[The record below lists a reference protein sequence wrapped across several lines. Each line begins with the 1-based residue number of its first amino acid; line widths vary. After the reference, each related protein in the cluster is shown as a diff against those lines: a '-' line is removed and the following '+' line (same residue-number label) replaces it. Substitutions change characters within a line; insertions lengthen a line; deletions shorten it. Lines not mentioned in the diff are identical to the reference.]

1 MSPSMYF
8 SSTASPSNATPSAL
22 RTALRRDAAPTQ
34 FAGQDPL
41 GLVLRQKHTG
51 ERDVLEHRQHPHGL
65 EDLQRPGLHPNG
77 FRVLRWRGH
86 RVGDATP
93 DPVPGQLDGGG
104 QTHRT
109 RPGDQHIDV
118 GFPVR
123 PPIMQP
129 AIGAA
134 YRCPVARTPKTSGR
148 FWKLLGASTDK
159 NRARTAEEVT
169 AAADFEAKAAALDDE
184 QLRKA
189 AKLLDLDALAESA
202 DIPQFLAI
210 AREAAER
217 TTSLRPFDVQLQ
229 GALRMLAG
237 DVVEMATGEGKTLSG
252 AIAAAGYALGGR
264 HVHVI
269 SVNDYLARR
278 DAEWMGPLLEA
289 MGLTVGWITESSTAE
304 ERRAAY
310 GCDVTYASVNEI
322 GFDVLRD
329 QLVVDV
335 DDLVSPNPDV
345 ALIDEADSVMVD
357 EALVPLVLAGT
368 THREQP
374 RLEIVALVGDMTAGV
389 DYAADA
395 DRRNIHL
402 TDAGAEKVEKALG
415 GIDLYS
421 EEHVATTLTEVNVAL
436 HAHVLLQRDV
446 HYIVRDGAVHLINS
460 SRGRIATLQRWP
472 DGLQAAVEAKEGIE
486 TTETGEVL
494 DTITV
499 QALINRYPTVCGM
512 TGTALAAGEQ
522 LRQFYSLGVSPIEPN
537 TPNIREDE
545 QDRVYITDAA
555 KIDGIIDHIAE
566 VHDTGRPVLVGTQ
579 DVAESEELHRKLL
592 RRGIPAVV
600 LNAKNDAEEAAVIA
614 EAGALGAVTVST
626 QMAGRGTDIRL
637 GGSDESSH
645 DEVVELGGL
654 HVVGTGRH
662 HTERLDNQL
671 RGRAGRQGDPGSS
684 MFFAS
689 WEDDVV
695 VSHLDPG
702 KLSMETDQEMGDGR
716 IVSPKAA
723 TLLDHAQRIAEG
735 KLLDVHANTWR
746 YNQLIAQQRAIIV
759 ERRNKL
765 LATPAAYEELQA
777 LAPERADELSERLS
791 PEQLERIS
799 RQIMLYHLDRGWAD
813 HLAYLADIRESIHL
827 RALGRQNPL
836 DEFHRLAVDA
846 FGSLASNAVEAA
858 QQTFETADLVDGGD
872 HEFDL
877 DLSKLARPT
886 STWTYMVHDNPL
898 QDDTLSVLSL
908 PGVFR

>member
-1 MSPSMYF
+1 M
-8 SSTASPSNATPSAL
+8 
-22 RTALRRDAAPTQ
+22 
-34 FAGQDPL
+34 
-41 GLVLRQKHTG
+41 
-51 ERDVLEHRQHPHGL
+51 
-65 EDLQRPGLHPNG
+65 
-77 FRVLRWRGH
+77 
-86 RVGDATP
+86 
-93 DPVPGQLDGGG
+93 
-104 QTHRT
+104 
-109 RPGDQHIDV
+109 
-118 GFPVR
+118 
-123 PPIMQP
+123 
-129 AIGAA
+129 
-134 YRCPVARTPKTSGR
+134 PKTTRAQPGRLSSR
-148 FWKLLGASTDK
+148 FWKLLGASTEKDRSRSLAQV
-159 NRARTAEEVT
+159 NDSSEYDGE
-169 AAADFEAKAAALDDE
+169 AAGLSDE

-189 AKLLDLDALAESA
+189 AGLLNLEDLADSE

-217 TTSLRPFDVQLQ
+217 ASGLRPFDVQLL

-237 DVVEMATGEGKTLSG
+237 DVIEMATGEGKTLAG
-252 AIAAAGYALGGR
+252 AIAAAGYAIAGR
-264 HVHVI
+264 HVHVVTI
-269 SVNDYLARR
+269 NDYLARR
-278 DAEWMGPLLEA
+278 DAEWMGPLIEA
-289 MGLTVGWITESSTAE
+289 MGLSVGWITAESTSE

-329 QLVVDV
+329 QLVTDV

-345 ALIDEADSVMVD
+345 ALIDEADSVLVD

-368 THREQP
+368 THRETP
-374 RLEIVALVGDMTAGV
+374 RLEIIKLVGELN
-389 DYAADA
+389 ADT
-395 DRRNIHL
+395 DFDTDSDSRNVHL
-402 TDAGAEKVEKALG
+402 TDAGARKVEKALG

-421 EEHVATTLTEVNVAL
+421 EEHVGTTLTEVNVAL

-446 HYIVRDGAVHLINS
+446 HYIVRDDAVHLINS
-460 SRGRIATLQRWP
+460 SRGRIAQLQRWP

-499 QALINRYPTVCGM
+499 QALINRYATVCGM

-522 LRQFYSLGVSPIEPN
+522 LRQFYKLGVSPIPPN
-537 TPNIREDE
+537 KPNIREDE
-545 QDRVYITDAA
+545 SDRVYITGAA
-555 KIDGIIDHIAE
+555 KNDAIVAHIAD
-566 VHDTGRPVLVGTQ
+566 VHETGQPVLVGTR
-579 DVAESEELHRKLL
+579 DVAESEDLHERLL
-592 RRGIPAVV
+592 RRGVPAVV
-600 LNAKNDAEEAAVIA
+600 LNAKNDAEEAQVIA
-614 EAGALGAVTVST
+614 EAGKFGVVTVST

-637 GGSDESSH
+637 GGSDEADH
-645 DEVVELGGL
+645 DRVAELGGL

-684 MFFAS
+684 VFFSS

-695 VSHLDPG
+695 AANLDHN
-702 KLSMETDQEMGDGR
+702 KLPMETDEDGR

-723 TLLDHAQRIAEG
+723 GLLDHAQRVAEG
-735 KLLDVHANTWR
+735 RMLDVHANTWR

-759 ERRNKL
+759 DRRNTL
-765 LATPAAYEELQA
+765 LRTATAREELAELAPKRYEELA
-777 LAPERADELSERLS
+777 EEISEERL
-791 PEQLERIS
+791 ETIC

-846 FGSLASNAVEAA
+846 FASLAADAIEAA
-858 QQTFETADLVDGGD
+858 QQTFETANVLEEEPG
-872 HEFDL
+872 L

-886 STWTYMVHDNPL
+886 STWTYMVNDNPL
-898 QDDTLSVLSL
+898 SDDTLSTLSL

>member
-1 MSPSMYF
+1 M
-8 SSTASPSNATPSAL
+8 
-22 RTALRRDAAPTQ
+22 
-34 FAGQDPL
+34 
-41 GLVLRQKHTG
+41 
-51 ERDVLEHRQHPHGL
+51 
-65 EDLQRPGLHPNG
+65 
-77 FRVLRWRGH
+77 
-86 RVGDATP
+86 
-93 DPVPGQLDGGG
+93 
-104 QTHRT
+104 
-109 RPGDQHIDV
+109 
-118 GFPVR
+118 
-123 PPIMQP
+123 
-129 AIGAA
+129 
-134 YRCPVARTPKTSGR
+134 PKTSRAQPGGLSSR
-148 FWKLLGASTDK
+148 FWRLLGASTEK
-159 NRARTAEEVT
+159 NRNRSLSQVTESSEYDEE
-169 AAADFEAKAAALDDE
+169 AAGLTDE

-189 AKLLDLDALAESA
+189 AGLLKLGDLAESE

-217 TTSLRPFDVQLQ
+217 ATTLRPFDVQLL

-237 DVVEMATGEGKTLSG
+237 DVIEMATGEGKTLSG
-252 AIAAAGYALGGR
+252 AIAAAGYALAGR
-264 HVHVI
+264 HVHVVTI
-269 SVNDYLARR
+269 NDYLARR
-278 DAEWMGPLLEA
+278 DAEWMGSLIEA
-289 MGLTVGWITESSTAE
+289 MGLTVGWITAESTSE

-345 ALIDEADSVMVD
+345 ALIDEADSVLVD

-368 THREQP
+368 THRETP
-374 RLEIVALVGDMTAGV
+374 RLEIIKLVGQLKPDT
-389 DYAADA
+389 DFETDA
-395 DRRNIHL
+395 DSRNVHL
-402 TDAGAEKVEKALG
+402 TDVGARKVEKALG

-421 EEHVATTLTEVNVAL
+421 EEHVGTTLTEVNVAL

-446 HYIVRDGAVHLINS
+446 HYIVRDDAVHLINAA
-460 SRGRIATLQRWP
+460 RGRIAQLQRWP

-499 QALINRYPTVCGM
+499 QALINRYETVCGM

-522 LRQFYSLGVSPIEPN
+522 LRQFYKLGVSPIPPN
-537 TPNIREDE
+537 EPNIREDE
-545 QDRVYITDAA
+545 SDRVYITAAA
-555 KIDGIIDHIAE
+555 KNDGIVAHIAE
-566 VHDTGRPVLVGTQ
+566 VHETGQPVLVGTR
-579 DVAESEELHRKLL
+579 DVAESEELHERLL
-592 RRGIPAVV
+592 RRGVPAVV
-600 LNAKNDAEEAAVIA
+600 LNAKNDAEEAEVIA
-614 EAGALGAVTVST
+614 EAGKYGVVTVST

-637 GGSDESSH
+637 GGSDEADH
-645 DEVVELGGL
+645 DRVAELGGL

-684 MFFAS
+684 VFFSS

-695 VSHLDPG
+695 AANLDHN
-702 KLSMETDQEMGDGR
+702 KLPMETDEDGR

-723 TLLDHAQRIAEG
+723 GLLDHAQRVAEG
-735 KLLDVHANTWR
+735 RMLDVHANTWR

-759 ERRNKL
+759 DRRNTL
-765 LATPAAYEELQA
+765 LRTASAREELA
-777 LAPERADELSERLS
+777 ELAPKRYKELSKDI
-791 PEQLERIS
+791 PEDRLERIC

-846 FGSLASNAVEAA
+846 FASLAADAIEAA
-858 QQTFETADLVDGGD
+858 QQTFETANVLEEEQG
-872 HEFDL
+872 L

-886 STWTYMVHDNPL
+886 STWTYMVNDNPL
-898 QDDTLSVLSL
+898 SDDTLSTLSL

>member
-1 MSPSMYF
+1 MPK
-8 SSTASPSNATPSAL
+8 T
-22 RTALRRDAAPTQ
+22 
-34 FAGQDPL
+34 
-41 GLVLRQKHTG
+41 
-51 ERDVLEHRQHPHGL
+51 
-65 EDLQRPGLHPNG
+65 
-77 FRVLRWRGH
+77 
-86 RVGDATP
+86 
-93 DPVPGQLDGGG
+93 
-104 QTHRT
+104 T
-109 RPGDQHIDV
+109 RP
-118 GFPVR
+118 
-123 PPIMQP
+123 QP
-129 AIGAA
+129 G
-134 YRCPVARTPKTSGR
+134 RLSSR
-148 FWKLLGASTDK
+148 FWRLLGASTEK
-159 NRARTAEEVT
+159 NRSRSLGQVTDSSEYDEE
-169 AAADFEAKAAALDDE
+169 AAGLTDE

-189 AKLLDLDALAESA
+189 AGLLNLDDLAESE

-217 TTSLRPFDVQLQ
+217 STALRPFDVQLL

-237 DVVEMATGEGKTLSG
+237 DVIEMATGEGKTLSG
-252 AIAAAGYALGGR
+252 AIAAAGYALAGR
-264 HVHVI
+264 HVHVVTI
-269 SVNDYLARR
+269 NDYLARR
-278 DAEWMGPLLEA
+278 DAEWMGPLIEA
-289 MGLTVGWITESSTAE
+289 MGLTVGWITAESTSE

-345 ALIDEADSVMVD
+345 ALIDEADSVLVD

-368 THREQP
+368 THRETP
-374 RLEIVALVGDMTAGV
+374 RLEIIKLVGELEAGT
-389 DYAADA
+389 DYDT
-395 DRRNIHL
+395 DSDSRNVHL
-402 TDAGAEKVEKALG
+402 TDVGARKVEKALG

-421 EEHVATTLTEVNVAL
+421 EEHVGTTLTEVNVAL

-446 HYIVRDGAVHLINS
+446 HYIVRDDAVHLINAA
-460 SRGRIATLQRWP
+460 RGRIAQLQRWP

-499 QALINRYPTVCGM
+499 QALINRYETVCGM

-522 LRQFYSLGVSPIEPN
+522 LRQFYKLGVSPIPPNEPN
-537 TPNIREDE
+537 VREDE
-545 QDRVYITDAA
+545 SDRVYITAAA
-555 KIDGIIDHIAE
+555 KNDAIVAHIAE
-566 VHDTGRPVLVGTQ
+566 VHETGQPVLVGTR
-579 DVAESEELHRKLL
+579 DVAESEELHERLL
-592 RRGIPAVV
+592 RRGVPAVV
-600 LNAKNDAEEAAVIA
+600 LNAKNDAEEAEVIA
-614 EAGALGAVTVST
+614 EAGKFGVVTVST

-637 GGSDESSH
+637 GGSDEADH
-645 DEVVELGGL
+645 DRVAELGGL

-684 MFFAS
+684 VFFSS

-695 VSHLDPG
+695 AANLDHN
-702 KLSMETDQEMGDGR
+702 KLPMETDEDGR

-723 TLLDHAQRIAEG
+723 GLLDHAQRVAEG
-735 KLLDVHANTWR
+735 RMLDVHANTWR

-759 ERRNKL
+759 DRRNTL
-765 LATPAAYEELQA
+765 LRTPTAREELA
-777 LAPERADELSERLS
+777 ELAPKRYKELAGDIPEDRL
-791 PEQLERIS
+791 ETIC

-846 FGSLASNAVEAA
+846 FASLAADAIEAA
-858 QQTFETADLVDGGD
+858 QQTFETANVLEEEQG
-872 HEFDL
+872 L

-886 STWTYMVHDNPL
+886 STWTYMVNDNPL
-898 QDDTLSVLSL
+898 SDDTLSTLSL

>member
-1 MSPSMYF
+1 M
-8 SSTASPSNATPSAL
+8 
-22 RTALRRDAAPTQ
+22 
-34 FAGQDPL
+34 
-41 GLVLRQKHTG
+41 
-51 ERDVLEHRQHPHGL
+51 
-65 EDLQRPGLHPNG
+65 
-77 FRVLRWRGH
+77 
-86 RVGDATP
+86 
-93 DPVPGQLDGGG
+93 
-104 QTHRT
+104 
-109 RPGDQHIDV
+109 
-118 GFPVR
+118 
-123 PPIMQP
+123 
-129 AIGAA
+129 
-134 YRCPVARTPKTSGR
+134 PKTTRAQPGRLSSR
-148 FWKLLGASTDK
+148 FWKLLGASTEKDRSRSLTQV
-159 NRARTAEEVT
+159 NDSSEYDGE
-169 AAADFEAKAAALDDE
+169 AAGLSDE

-189 AKLLDLDALAESA
+189 AGLLNLEDLADSE

-217 TTSLRPFDVQLQ
+217 ASGLRPFDVQLL

-237 DVVEMATGEGKTLSG
+237 DVIEMATGEGKTLAG
-252 AIAAAGYALGGR
+252 AIAAAGYAIAGR
-264 HVHVI
+264 HVHVVTI
-269 SVNDYLARR
+269 NDYLARR
-278 DAEWMGPLLEA
+278 DAEWMGPLIEA
-289 MGLTVGWITESSTAE
+289 MGLSVGWITAESTSE

-329 QLVVDV
+329 QLVTDV

-345 ALIDEADSVMVD
+345 ALIDEADSVLVD

-368 THREQP
+368 THRETP
-374 RLEIVALVGDMTAGV
+374 RLEIIKLVGELN
-389 DYAADA
+389 ADT
-395 DRRNIHL
+395 DFDTDSDSRNVHL
-402 TDAGAEKVEKALG
+402 TDAGARKVEKALG

-421 EEHVATTLTEVNVAL
+421 EEHVGTTLTEVNVAL

-446 HYIVRDGAVHLINS
+446 HYIVRDDAVHLINS
-460 SRGRIATLQRWP
+460 SRGRIAQLQRWP

-499 QALINRYPTVCGM
+499 QALINRYATVCGM

-522 LRQFYSLGVSPIEPN
+522 LRQFYKLGVSPIPPN
-537 TPNIREDE
+537 KPNIREDE
-545 QDRVYITDAA
+545 SDRVYITGAA
-555 KIDGIIDHIAE
+555 KNDAIVAHIAD
-566 VHDTGRPVLVGTQ
+566 VHETGQPVLVGTR
-579 DVAESEELHRKLL
+579 DVAESEDLHERLL
-592 RRGIPAVV
+592 RRGVPAVV
-600 LNAKNDAEEAAVIA
+600 LNAKNDAEEAQVIA
-614 EAGALGAVTVST
+614 EAGKFGVVTVST

-637 GGSDESSH
+637 GGSDEADH
-645 DEVVELGGL
+645 DRVAELGGL

-684 MFFAS
+684 VFFSS

-695 VSHLDPG
+695 AANLDHN
-702 KLSMETDQEMGDGR
+702 KLPMETDEDGR

-723 TLLDHAQRIAEG
+723 GLLDHAQRVAEG
-735 KLLDVHANTWR
+735 RMLDVHANTWR

-759 ERRNKL
+759 DRRNTL
-765 LATPAAYEELQA
+765 LRTATAREELAELAPKRYEELA
-777 LAPERADELSERLS
+777 EEISEERL
-791 PEQLERIS
+791 ETIC

-846 FGSLASNAVEAA
+846 FASLAADAIEAA
-858 QQTFETADLVDGGD
+858 QQTFETANVLESEPG
-872 HEFDL
+872 L

-886 STWTYMVHDNPL
+886 STWTYMVNDNPL
-898 QDDTLSVLSL
+898 SDDTLSTLSL